1 MLRPAI
7 FHDRFADS
15 FFDSF
20 FDDVF
25 APFHDTRQ
33 TTGLRSIGTMRTD
46 IRELSDAYE
55 IEMELPGFSK
65 DNVKVEL
72 KNGYMTVEA
81 SRTEDE
87 NGEDAQGRY
96 IRRERH
102 LGSYQRSIY
111 VGENVTEED
120 IRARFSD
127 GVLKL
132 TVPRREA
139 AAEVEQTKYIP
150 IEG

>member
-7 FHDRFADS
+7 FNDN

-20 FDDVF
+20 FDDMF
-25 APFHDTRQ
+25 APVSNMRHAGSMRD
-33 TTGLRSIGTMRTD
+33 IGAMRTD

-72 KNGYMTVEA
+72 KNGYMTIEA
-81 SRTEDE
+81 VRGDNNDE
-87 NGEDAQGRY
+87 KDDQGRY
-96 IRRERH
+96 VRRERY
-102 LGSYQRSIY
+102 LGSFQRSFY
-111 VGENVTEED
+111 VGENVTDED
-120 IRARFSD
+120 IRAKFTD
-127 GVLKL
+127 GILTL
-132 TVPRREA
+132 TVPKKENT
-139 AAEVEQTKYIP
+139 AEIEQKKYIP

>member
-7 FHDRFADS
+7 FNDN

-20 FDDVF
+20 FDDMF
-25 APFHDTRQ
+25 APVSGMRHAGGMRG
-33 TTGLRSIGTMRTD
+33 TGAMRTD

-72 KNGYMTVEA
+72 KNGYRTVEA
-81 SRTEDE
+81 ARSDNNDE
-87 NGEDAQGRY
+87 KDEQGKY
-96 IRRERH
+96 VRRERY
-102 LGSYQRSIY
+102 LGSYQRSFY
-111 VGENVTEED
+111 VGENVTEEG
-120 IRARFSD
+120 IRARFTD
-127 GVLKL
+127 GIL
-132 TVPRREA
+132 TLNVPKKENT
-139 AAEVEQTKYIP
+139 AEIEQKKYIP